1 VRGNFGTITIALT
14 LMWVLFTLMLLLSW
28 LVIRRMVRNMSVLQ
42 TSLEWQAWHDALTRL
57 LNRGALFEQAM
68 AVASAC
74 QRSGRPLAVI
84 QLDLDHFK
92 SINDRYGHQAG
103 DRVLSMVASTL
114 PALFGRRSAGPRGG
128 EEFCIVLPNTTLQEA
143 AAMAERL
150 RLRIQGREVFLH
162 NNVTLR
168 VSASLGVSAS
178 EEQGSISLKRCSR
191 WPMVDSIWPSK
202 MAATRSVFAA
212 KRE

>member
-1 VRGNFGTITIALT
+1 
-14 LMWVLFTLMLLLSW
+14 MLLLSW

-92 SINDRYGHQAG
+92 SINDRM
-103 DRVLSMVASTL
+103 DIRRVTGCCRWWPVPL
-114 PALFGRRSAGPRGG
+114 PALFVKAICWAAWGKSFVSCCRIPRYRKRRRWRSGYACVFMAGRS
-128 EEFCIVLPNTTLQEA
+128 
-143 AAMAERL
+143 
-150 RLRIQGREVFLH
+150 
-162 NNVTLR
+162 
-168 VSASLGVSAS
+168 
-178 EEQGSISLKRCSR
+178 
-191 WPMVDSIWPSK
+191 
-202 MAATRSVFAA
+202 FA
-212 KRE
+212 

>member
-1 VRGNFGTITIALT
+1 MNLLASSAPGNVLTLLSPREQELLSRAFVHDNQGGLRLLTRYISWAKLRNFDGVLLRIHTLREGVRGNFGTITIALT

-68 AVASAC
+68 AVASDC

-92 SINDRYGHQAG
+92 HINDRYGHQAG
-103 DRVLSMVASTL
+103 TGCCRWWPVRC
-114 PALFGRRSAGPRGG
+114 PARFGRAI
-128 EEFCIVLPNTTLQEA
+128 CW
-143 AAMAERL
+143 AEWA
-150 RLRIQGREVFLH
+150 EKSF
-162 NNVTLR
+162 
-168 VSASLGVSAS
+168 VS
-178 EEQGSISLKRCSR
+178 
-191 WPMVDSIWPSK
+191 
-202 MAATRSVFAA
+202 
-212 KRE
+212 